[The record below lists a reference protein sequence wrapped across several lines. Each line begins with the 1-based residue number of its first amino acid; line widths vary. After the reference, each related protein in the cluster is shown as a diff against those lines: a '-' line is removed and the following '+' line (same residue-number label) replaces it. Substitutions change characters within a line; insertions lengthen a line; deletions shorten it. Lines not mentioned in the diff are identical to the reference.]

1 MAAQNPGVLPQSV
14 EIAWGLRDRPTKGP
28 KPTLHIDRI
37 VEAAVRIAAA
47 DGLGAVSMGRVA
59 KELGVGTMSLY
70 RHVGAKDELL
80 VLMTEAAYDTPPPE
94 AVPGEHWR
102 DGLTRWAR
110 RLFEVSTTNSWV
122 LRMPVAGPPATPN
135 QLAWMEGALTVLAG
149 SGLAPA
155 RQVEVVMLL
164 AGFVRTEATTASD
177 LATALA
183 TAGSSEQ
190 EAMEAYGRLMTK
202 LVTPQRF
209 PQVAAAFAAGVAE
222 EDDSPQQRFD
232 FGLTVLLDGIGALI
246 EKGVRRPGTS

>member
-28 KPTLHIDRI
+28 RPTLHIDRI
-37 VEAAVRIAAA
+37 VEAAVRIAAT
-47 DGLGAVSMGRVA
+47 DGLAAVSMGRVA

-80 VLMTEAAYDTPPPE
+80 VLMTEAAYDTPPP
-94 AVPGEHWR
+94 APVPDEGWR
-102 DGLTRWAR
+102 AGLTRWAQ
-110 RLFEVSTTNSWV
+110 RLYEVSTANSWV

-135 QLAWMEGALTVLAG
+135 QLAWMEGALTALAG
-149 SGLAPA
+149 SGLAPG

-177 LATALA
+177 LATAMA

-202 LVTPQRF
+202 LVTPERF

-232 FGLTVLLDGIGALI
+232 FGLAVLLDGIAALI
-246 EKGVRRPGTS
+246 G